1 MGTKKNVYE
10 TLAKVD
16 VSKHVEKKG
25 DATYLSWSWAWA
37 FVKKEFEPKPQGLTV
52 IVRNNDIQKAMRKL
66 KRMIKDDGLLDDIK
80 NKSHYRKPSE
90 IKQEKRKAARARWL
104 KKRKDIRNQLGY

>member
-1 MGTKKNVYE
+1 MAYNRAY
-10 TLAKVD
+10 
-16 VSKHVEKKG
+16 KHKRQWNKG
-25 DATYLSWSWAWA
+25 GERKP

-52 IVRNNDIQKAMRKL
+52 IVRNNDVQKAMRKL

-90 IKQEKRKAARARWL
+90 IKREKRKAGRARWL
-104 KKRKDIRNQLGY
+104 KKRRDIKNQLGY

>member
-1 MGTKKNVYE
+1 MAYNRTH
-10 TLAKVD
+10 
-16 VSKHVEKKG
+16 KHKRQWNKG
-25 DATYLSWSWAWA
+25 SERKP

-66 KRMIKDDGLLDDIK
+66 KRMIKDDGLLDEIK